1 MDHSSW
7 RRECHV
13 ATTLCLG
20 QDRLSLGG
28 GGRTALGQVFHGV
41 HGRSVLD
48 AEEQLAVSDSVPC
61 FKMVGFVAA
70 LVQAL
75 QSPGKL
81 IFTRRLVG
89 FRHSVSVDDKGKK
102 VLGLVMIASTVGNRT
117 LMVDSVD
124 VDRVLN
130 GALPVGVFSCLV
142 QSKPNRLVLAGH
154 FVGFPYPVLGGGV
167 HEPSDHVS
175 RQTVNTPKGKGGK
188 DVPGL
193 VGGSCR
199 YRMMRHDAPKV
210 GGFRGQPR
218 MGCDEMQGF
227 VIDYVTGLCPQQER
241 MLARST
247 RGCKGWLDFFQKCQ
261 RFCGCEFL
269 ILVKRSWVFA
279 LMSALLLIRNLTT
292 SRWPCRLAI

>member
-124 VDRVLN
+124 MDKVLN
-130 GALPVGVFSCLV
+130 GALPIGFFCCLV

-154 FVGFPYPVLGGGV
+154 FVRPFNVSERHGRQGCFRFWPVLV
-167 HEPSDHVS
+167 SFFFVSDGKAVS
-175 RQTVNTPKGKGGK
+175 NPAS
-188 DVPGL
+188 L
-193 VGGSCR
+193 S
-199 YRMMRHDAPKV
+199 
-210 GGFRGQPR
+210 
-218 MGCDEMQGF
+218 
-227 VIDYVTGLCPQQER
+227 I
-241 MLARST
+241 ST
-247 RGCKGWLDFFQKCQ
+247 
-261 RFCGCEFL
+261 
-269 ILVKRSWVFA
+269 
-279 LMSALLLIRNLTT
+279 T
-292 SRWPCRLAI
+292 